1 MRGKLIAGI
10 LTPIVVLGSAGGY
23 LAADAA
29 DLVPG
34 WVTTSREPEPP
45 APFLVATQFGPSAA
59 PGTLIAPLF
68 DPQAPLPDAARI
80 QALAQ
85 ALRDDPRT
93 GPSTNVSVIDLIT
106 GETLADL
113 DGGDGQVPA
122 STAKLLTA
130 IGVVTAL
137 GPEHRLATVA
147 RYDDA
152 RGEVALVAGGDMLL
166 AAGTGIDAKAPVSD
180 PAAGGVANPAADPTT
195 DPASPGA
202 AGLAADPRTDAERSV
217 GYAGLGDLADQVV
230 AALAARGVTAVSV
243 VADTSAF
250 PGPAYPTEW
259 PSYALQ
265 QGYAAPVTGLAVN
278 VGKKTNDEYAQ
289 RWPDPAANAA
299 DEFAARLTE
308 RGMTVTRGKERSG
321 AGGEEVGRVESAPL
335 ADVVAYMLHES
346 DNTVAEDL
354 TRVLAIES
362 GKTATPAA
370 AMEALTTSLA
380 TLGVDLTGL
389 ELYDG
394 AGFSTRNRIPPTV
407 LTHALRAAAMAGPT
421 HDLPGWLAEAGLT
434 GTLDDRFVATPG
446 AGVVRAKTGSLTGVT
461 ALAGIVITAD
471 GRPLAFAAL
480 ADEMA
485 YGQDGPRTA
494 IDDFADALAQ
504 CGCRP

>member
-1 MRGKLIAGI
+1 MRGRVIAGV
-10 LTPIVVLGSAGGY
+10 LTPLVVLASAAGY

-34 WVTTSREPEPP
+34 WVTTSPVPVSP
-45 APFLVATQFGPSAA
+45 APFLTADQVEPGAA
-59 PGTLIAPLF
+59 PGTAVAPLF
-68 DPQAPLPDAARI
+68 DPEAPLPDAARV

-93 GPSTNVSVIDLIT
+93 GASTNVSVIDLIT

-113 DGGDGQVPA
+113 DGSEGQVPA
-122 STAKLLTA
+122 STTKLLTA
-130 IGVVTAL
+130 IGVVSTL
-137 GPEHRLATVA
+137 GPEHRLVTVA
-147 RYDDA
+147 RYDVA

-166 AAGTGIDAKAPVSD
+166 AADAGVGTAEVTQ
-180 PAAGGVANPAADPTT
+180 GGTADR
-195 DPASPGA
+195 
-202 AGLAADPRTDAERSV
+202 AADPRTDAERSV

-230 AALAARGVTAVSV
+230 SALAKSGVTAVAV

-250 PGPAYPTEW
+250 PGPSYPTEW
-259 PSYALQ
+259 PSYALK

-278 VGKKTNDEYAQ
+278 VGKKTDGEYAQ

-308 RGMTVTRGKERSG
+308 RGLAVTRGKARSG
-321 AGGEEVGRVESAPL
+321 AAGDEVGRVESAPL

-354 TRVLAIES
+354 TRVLAIET
-362 GKTATPAA
+362 GRPAYPPQSL
-370 AMEALTTSLA
+370 EAVTESLA
-380 TLGVDLTGL
+380 ALGVDLTGL
-389 ELYDG
+389 QLFDG
-394 AGFSTRNRIPPTV
+394 AGFSARNRIPPSV
-407 LTHALRAAAMAGPT
+407 LTHALRAASQSEST

-434 GTLDDRFVATPG
+434 GTLSNRFISTPG

-461 ALAGIVITAD
+461 SLAGVVITTE

-480 ADEMA
+480 ADGMA
-485 YGQDGPRTA
+485 YGQEGPRTA
-494 IDDFADALAQ
+494 IDEFADALAQ
-504 CGCRP
+504 CGCQP

>member
-1 MRGKLIAGI
+1 MRGRVIAGI
-10 LTPIVVLGSAGGY
+10 LTPMIVLASAAGY

-34 WVTTSREPEPP
+34 WVTSSPEPVPP
-45 APFLVATQFGPSAA
+45 APFLAASQVEPSPA
-59 PGTLIAPLF
+59 PGTVLAPLF
-68 DPQAPLPDAARI
+68 DPEAPMPDAARI

-93 GPSTNVSVIDLIT
+93 GASTNVSVIDLIT

-113 DGGDGQVPA
+113 DAADGQVPA
-122 STAKLLTA
+122 STTKLLTA
-130 IGVVTAL
+130 IGVVSTL
-137 GPEHRLATVA
+137 GPEHRLVTVA
-147 RYDDA
+147 RYDAA

-166 AAGTGIDAKAPVSD
+166 AADAGITLEDNNAD
-180 PAAGGVANPAADPTT
+180 RAAGRAFDA
-195 DPASPGA
+195 
-202 AGLAADPRTDAERSV
+202 RTDAQRSV
-217 GYAGLGDLADQVV
+217 GYAGLGDLADQV
-230 AALAARGVTAVSV
+230 ASALATRGVTSVSV

-308 RGMTVTRGKERSG
+308 RGIVVTRGKERSG
-321 AGGEEVGRVESAPL
+321 ATGDEVGRVESAPL

-354 TRVLAIES
+354 TRVLAIET
-362 GKTATPAA
+362 GRQATPAA
-370 AMEALTTSLA
+370 SMGAVTESLA
-380 TLGVDLTGL
+380 ALGVDLTGL

-394 AGFSTRNRIPPTV
+394 AGFSTRNRIPPSV
-407 LTHALRAAAMAGPT
+407 LTHALQVAAKAEPT

-434 GTLDDRFVATPG
+434 GTLEKRFVATPG

-461 ALAGIVITAD
+461 SLAGIVITAD

-480 ADEMA
+480 ADGMA

-494 IDDFADALAQ
+494 IDEFADALAQ